1 MEFLR
6 ILDYSELV
14 ALIFDAKEKI
24 YLSLPG
30 IDEEIAAAL
39 EKRASQIEVRLVFD
53 NSEDVF
59 RNGFGEIAA
68 VELLRKAG
76 VKINESKGN
85 MVSFIIFDSI
95 GYYLFPQSKIF
106 SAEPS
111 GLNAVKMDP
120 MSMSLITK
128 AYFDEGGVYYFQDD
142 APNDVIVEY
151 IISWQKEL
159 DVLKEDDAPQVS
171 RPLDEKQ
178 FNEIRQNLVINP
190 PLEPDLKRQVN
201 TYNAKIQFVELKFS
215 GGNME
220 NRIVN
225 MPIDALPIGS
235 EDLKQLLSTRIKMFQ
250 EIQDNS
256 EYSKFVEFKKKIE
269 GFRKKYLTPIT
280 CRQGKSIIKI
290 GEKGA
295 FQEEFKSLQSEA
307 QAIQEMLVEMLE
319 TERYKTIDLV
329 KGELLGFFK
338 ENGHQ
343 EIKESMREELKNRKL
358 EEIVGEIISKIKFPD
373 VSKLV
378 AEINLNVLYYD
389 LTINDFTDKS
399 LIKELESKEIMGK
412 DDIESIVSMK
422 DAFEARK

>member
-1 MEFLR
+1 
-6 ILDYSELV
+6 
-14 ALIFDAKEKI
+14 
-24 YLSLPG
+24 
-30 IDEEIAAAL
+30 
-39 EKRASQIEVRLVFD
+39 
-53 NSEDVF
+53 
-59 RNGFGEIAA
+59 
-68 VELLRKAG
+68 
-76 VKINESKGN
+76 
-85 MVSFIIFDSI
+85 
-95 GYYLFPQSKIF
+95 
-106 SAEPS
+106 
-111 GLNAVKMDP
+111 
-120 MSMSLITK
+120 
-128 AYFDEGGVYYFQDD
+128 
-142 APNDVIVEY
+142 
-151 IISWQKEL
+151 
-159 DVLKEDDAPQVS
+159 
-171 RPLDEKQ
+171 
-178 FNEIRQNLVINP
+178 
-190 PLEPDLKRQVN
+190 
-201 TYNAKIQFVELKFS
+201 
-215 GGNME
+215 ME